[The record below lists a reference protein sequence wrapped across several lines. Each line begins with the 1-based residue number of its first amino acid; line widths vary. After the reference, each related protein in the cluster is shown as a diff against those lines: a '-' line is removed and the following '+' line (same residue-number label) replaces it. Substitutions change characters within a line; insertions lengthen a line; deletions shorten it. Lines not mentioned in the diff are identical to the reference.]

1 MVLAAR
7 LSQLKWGFV
16 AVVATAPLTRW
27 LAVEMES
34 QPSSCPSQIAFG
46 VACPACGGTRA
57 GLYLASGD
65 VVTAV
70 ERNVGF
76 VMFCAAMAASV
87 GLLWGRQWGMW
98 GVANHSGP
106 VADLRR

>member
-27 LAVEMES
+27 LAIEMES
-34 QPSSCPSQIAFG
+34 RPSSCPSQMAFG

-65 VVTAV
+65 VATAI
-70 ERNVGF
+70 ERNAGF
-76 VMFCAAMAASV
+76 VVFCAAMAVMLIQQHRADEKGLVASIDAEV
-87 GLLWGRQWGMW
+87 T
-98 GVANHSGP
+98 
-106 VADLRR
+106 